1 MGIFTRFK
9 DIVSANINSM
19 LDKAENPEKMIRLV
33 IQEMEETLVELKS
46 SCAGIMADKKKTER
60 DQEFFLMQVQ
70 KWQERA
76 ELAISKEREDL
87 AKEALIEKSQYKEK
101 ADRLLEDIHHY
112 DSLIKQSQDDISQ
125 LESKINTAKEKQQ
138 LLIKRHIVADHKLKT
153 QKEIRRSES
162 FNVLQKFE
170 EFEQKID
177 RMEAEANLVNHIHK
191 ATPDSLEGQF
201 SRLENEDKIKQ
212 ELAKLKEKNKISKS
226 EKQQ

>member
-9 DIVSANINSM
+9 DIVSANINSI
-19 LDKAENPEKMIRLV
+19 LDKAEDPDKMIRLV

-60 DQEFFLMQVQ
+60 DQEFLLMQVQ

-76 ELAISKEREDL
+76 ELAITKGREDL
-87 AKEALIEKSQYKEK
+87 AKEALIEKSQYQDK

-112 DSLIKQSQDDISQ
+112 DTLIKQSHEDISQ
-125 LESKINTAKEKQQ
+125 LEGKINTAKEKQQ
-138 LLIKRHIVADHKLKT
+138 LLIKRHIVAGHKLKT
-153 QKEIRRSES
+153 QKEIKRSES

-177 RMEAEANLVNHIHK
+177 RMEAEANLINPVHK
-191 ATPDSLEGQF
+191 PTPDSLEGQF

-212 ELAKLKEKNKISKS
+212 ELAKLKEKNQISKS
-226 EKQQ
+226 GKNQ